1 MKRTLIFVLMSFMA
15 LSCAAQHKTK
25 DVRIPIIKYH
35 PATYLSD
42 IESAL
47 SRPTSFECLSADS
60 LQLSGEI
67 QDILEYLSGQDAFI
81 VSLKA
86 GDTEIA
92 PQWIGIKDREQGNL
106 KYLNV
111 EEERIRHSLDMVIED
126 LYGTLEDYIATWPED
141 QKHLFY
147 NDPQGLY
154 TFPNKGFATDVVG
167 WGNSENPKNPVKFKA
182 AISYLRT
189 TKPEWNDGTWAADS
203 TEIVNFSESVTGIL
217 INYSEEKPK
226 FEGQDA
232 NHFSKWVNERLTYPD
247 EALEDAVTGRVTLQF
262 KIDMF
267 GNLEGVK
274 VLRGRHP
281 ALDSI
286 ALNVVSSSP
295 EWTPAKNRI
304 GDPCKVV
311 YIFPVMF
318 TPEMMFEAFITKMYN
333 EKLYEDHDF
342 LQKHC
347 SPELLKKL
355 QDAYTYDSY
364 EPAYATW
371 LFRSGQ
377 QDSKPGSDGK
387 TMMLDI
393 KADGDWYVYTAL
405 DMGWKVTNRIKV
417 ISKDS
422 KIIIE
427 DMDLTGEWAKA
438 FVRNSYLYHWHKTQ
452 NVDSTV
458 MAFCELAKYLMPEI
472 QLDPSAIKAYIM
484 SAEKENA
491 MEGEGEDLLNIVTA
505 GKYYTPLC
513 RCDIYPY
520 MKEQMSEEALAAFY
534 NEYDSWKTDLKT
546 ALRAI
551 KDKCYREI
559 SLEMYGNDHDI
570 IGNREIV
577 KYLIK
582 PEK

>member
-1 MKRTLIFVLMSFMA
+1 MSFMV
-15 LSCAAQHKTK
+15 LSSAAQHKTE
-25 DVRIPIIKYH
+25 DVRIPIIKYN

-42 IESAL
+42 IDSAL
-47 SRPTSFECLSADS
+47 ADPASFECLSADS
-60 LQLSGEI
+60 QQLSGVI
-67 QDILEYLSGQDAFI
+67 QDILEYVSGQEAFI
-81 VSLKA
+81 VSLED

-92 PQWIGIKDREQGNL
+92 PKCIGIKDKEKGSL

-111 EEERIRHSLDMVIED
+111 EDECIRHSLDVVIED

-189 TKPEWNDGTWAADS
+189 TKPEWNDDTWAADS

-247 EALEDAVTGRVTLQF
+247 EAMEDAVTGRVTLQF

-274 VLRGRHP
+274 VLRSRHP

-286 ALNVVSSSP
+286 ALKVVSSSP
-295 EWTPAKNRI
+295 KWTPAKNRI
-304 GDPCKVV
+304 GDPCYVV
-311 YIFPVMF
+311 YSFPVIF
-318 TPEMMFEAFITKMYN
+318 TPEMMFETFITKMYN
-333 EKLYEDHDF
+333 ENLYEDHDF

-347 SPELLKKL
+347 SPELLMKL
-355 QDAYTYDSY
+355 QDAYTYDSDA
-364 EPAYATW
+364 PAYATS

-405 DMGWKVTNRIKV
+405 DMGWKFTNRIKV
-417 ISKDS
+417 ISKDG

-427 DMDLTGEWAKA
+427 DMDLTGECAKA

-452 NVDSTV
+452 DVDSTV
-458 MAFCELAKYLMPEI
+458 MAFCELAKHLMPDI

-484 SAEKENA
+484 SAEKENTV
-491 MEGEGEDLLNIVTA
+491 ECEDLLNIVTA

-520 MKEQMSEEALAAFY
+520 MKEQMCEEALAAFY
-534 NEYDSWKTDLKT
+534 GVYDSWKTDFKT
-546 ALRAI
+546 ALKAI
-551 KDKCYREI
+551 KDECYNEI
-559 SLEMYGNDHDI
+559 SIELYGNDHDI

-582 PEK
+582 TEK